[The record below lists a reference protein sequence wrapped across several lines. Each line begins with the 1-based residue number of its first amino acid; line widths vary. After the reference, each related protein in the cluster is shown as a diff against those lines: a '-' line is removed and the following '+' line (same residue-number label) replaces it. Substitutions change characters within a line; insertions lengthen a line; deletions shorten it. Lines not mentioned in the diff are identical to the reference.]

1 MNMFKR
7 VATVFCCALL
17 FAVFAARADQWNKK
31 TILTFNVPV
40 EISGMVLPAG
50 TYVFKLADSN
60 SDRHIVQIF
69 NAEENHIYATILAIP
84 NYRLEPAGDTVL
96 RFAER
101 PANAPQAIR
110 AWFYPGDNFGQ
121 EFVYP
126 KARAMELAQETHQ
139 PVLSA
144 EVTPTEQPAELQ
156 KAPVVAVTPEKK
168 EIEVE
173 QAVQTKPAETPTPAP
188 APISTPTAA
197 VQELPAT
204 ASQVPLLGLLGLGSL
219 GVAVLLR
226 AVSKRIA

>member
-1 MNMFKR
+1 MFKK
-7 VATVFCCALL
+7 VATVFCCAFL
-17 FAVFAARADQWNKK
+17 FAFFAARADQWNKK

-110 AWFYPGDNFGQ
+110 AWF
-121 EFVYP
+121 
-126 KARAMELAQETHQ
+126 
-139 PVLSA
+139 
-144 EVTPTEQPAELQ
+144 
-156 KAPVVAVTPEKK
+156 
-168 EIEVE
+168 
-173 QAVQTKPAETPTPAP
+173 
-188 APISTPTAA
+188 
-197 VQELPAT
+197 
-204 ASQVPLLGLLGLGSL
+204 
-219 GVAVLLR
+219 
-226 AVSKRIA
+226 